1 MRRLRLIVILAM
13 VVALTDVFPRV
24 AMCRE
29 ERIFVS
35 SSRLTLGT
43 DADLSASVRI
53 ADIDHDNDLD
63 VIVANGRHWPQ
74 QNFLL
79 INQGDGKGYREVRF
93 GDESHAT
100 YGLDTGDLNGDGFE
114 DIVVA
119 NSGSQNLV
127 FLNRSVKE

>member
-1 MRRLRLIVILAM
+1 MYDGNGGVHTATNFGREDGQTYALVVADMNNDGDLDLIVGN
-13 VVALTDVFPRV
+13 VAQENAVF
-24 AMCRE
+24 
-29 ERIFVS
+29 F
-35 SSRLTLGT
+35 
-43 DADLSASVRI
+43 
-53 ADIDHDNDLD
+53 
-63 VIVANGRHWPQ
+63 
-74 QNFLL
+74 
-79 INQGDGKGYREVRF
+79 NQGDGKGYREVRF